1 MNKMVLLQ
9 KMWRGTGRMELHGRG
24 SAAVSA
30 TPHQLREI
38 AVRAAQKLVSGPD
51 NPVNVGAEAGS
62 GVQLVSGAW
71 WGEENGVARRASARC
86 ISDEAHVVLRGGGVV
101 GVGVARSGWL
111 FGSK

>member
-1 MNKMVLLQ
+1 
-9 KMWRGTGRMELHGRG
+9 MELHGRG